1 MTLLYDDGRQGE
13 INLIASQDSIIHLGD
28 IDFEN
33 LTVNLKPKIVGP
45 GEKATS
51 LGETTAPFGDLY
63 LQGNTLTI
71 STKSISITEQFGTE
85 YLDFGSN
92 VVIGSTVISGT
103 RLLAFQDQLN
113 TSTLTDV
120 TISGIEDGNILKW
133 DTSTDRWTQAEF
145 ELDPAFLDLSQK
157 NIGEFYDV
165 EPATYS
171 EGQMFQYSSSLGTW
185 VTFEANEL
193 DLDTVQSFGSLGIL
207 SGTAAEAAA
216 GTGAEVRYTSSRTIQ
231 ILAGTVVVDTFDIK
245 IYRTAK
251 YIVTCEDY
259 TTDNKAYW
267 MGQAMLVHDGTNIGL
282 SLYGEVEIGLITMM
296 PTLASDITGS
306 NARLK
311 VTTSSDQQVVT
322 VHRTVFDNYL

>member
-13 INLIASQDSIIHLGD
+13 INLIASHDSIIHLGD

-33 LTVNLKPKIVGP
+33 LTVNLKPKTVGA
-45 GEKATS
+45 GEKAVS
-51 LGETTAPFGDLY
+51 LGETAAPFGDLY

-71 STKSISITEQFGTE
+71 STKSISITELSGVE

-103 RLLAFQDQLN
+103 RLLAFQDQLK
-113 TSTLTDV
+113 TTGLTDV
-120 TISGIEDGNILKW
+120 TISGVEDGNILKW
-133 DTSTDRWTQAEF
+133 DTSTGKWADAPF

-157 NIGEFYDV
+157 NIGELYDV
-165 EPATYS
+165 EPQAYT
-171 EGQMFQYSSSLGTW
+171 EGMMFQYSPSADAWASINASDL
-185 VTFEANEL
+185 EL
-193 DLDTVQSFGSLGIL
+193 DYPKAKTFSVN
-207 SGTAAEAAA
+207 SGTSAENPT
-216 GTGAEVRYTSSRTIQ
+216 GTVRYSASRTIQ
-231 ILAGTVVVDTFDIK
+231 ILAGTVVVDTFDIN

-267 MGQAMLVHDGTNIGL
+267 MGQAMLVHDGTNTGL
-282 SLYGEVEIGLITMM
+282 SLYGEVAIGLAALVPPIIE
-296 PTLASDITGS
+296 SEITGS
-306 NARLK
+306 NVRLK

-322 VHRTVFDNYL
+322 VHRTAFDNYL

>member
-13 INLIASQDSIIHLGD
+13 INLIASQDNIIHLGD

-33 LTVNLKPKIVGP
+33 LTVNLKPKTVGA
-45 GEKATS
+45 GEKAAS

-71 STKSISITEQFGTE
+71 STKSISITELSGTE

-103 RLLAFQDQLN
+103 RLLAFQDQLK
-113 TSTLTDV
+113 TTGLTDV
-120 TISGIEDGNILKW
+120 TISGVEDGNILKW
-133 DTSTDRWTQAEF
+133 DTSTGKWADAPF
-145 ELDPAFLDLSQK
+145 ELDPALLDLSQK
-157 NIGEFYDV
+157 NIGELYDV
-165 EPATYS
+165 EPQAYT
-171 EGQMFQYSSSLGTW
+171 EGMMFQYSPSADAWASINASDL
-185 VTFEANEL
+185 EL
-193 DLDTVQSFGSLGIL
+193 DYPKAKTFSVN
-207 SGTAAEAAA
+207 SGTSAENPT
-216 GTGAEVRYTSSRTIQ
+216 GTVRYSASRTIQ
-231 ILAGTVVVDTFDIK
+231 ILAGTVVVDTFDIN

-267 MGQAMLVHDGTNIGL
+267 MGQAMLVHDGTNTGL
-282 SLYGEVEIGLITMM
+282 SLYGEVAIGLAALVPPIIE
-296 PTLASDITGS
+296 SEITGS
-306 NARLK
+306 NVRLK

-322 VHRTVFDNYL
+322 VHRTAFDNYL

>member
-33 LTVNLKPKIVGP
+33 LTVNLKPKIVGA
-45 GEKATS
+45 GEKAAS

-71 STKSISITEQFGTE
+71 STKSISITELSGTE

-103 RLLAFQDQLN
+103 RLLAFQDQLK
-113 TSTLTDV
+113 TTGLTDV

-133 DTSTDRWTQAEF
+133 DTSIGRWKQAEF
-145 ELDPAFLDLSQK
+145 ELDPAFLNLSQK
-157 NIGEFYDV
+157 NIGELYDV
-165 EPATYS
+165 EPQTYT
-171 EGQMFQYSSSLGTW
+171 EGMMFQYSPS
-185 VTFEANEL
+185 ANAWKGIVANDL
-193 DLDTVQSFGSLGIL
+193 DLDYPKAKTFSVN
-207 SGTAAEAAA
+207 SGTSAEYPT
-216 GTGAEVRYTSSRTIQ
+216 GTVRYTSSRTIQ
-231 ILAGTVVVDTFDIK
+231 ILAGTVVVDTFDIN

-259 TTDNKAYW
+259 TIDNKAYW
-267 MGQAMLVHDGTNIGL
+267 MGQAMLVHDGTNTGL
-282 SLYGEVEIGLITMM
+282 SLYGEVEIGSITMM

-322 VHRTVFDNYL
+322 VHRTVCTSY

>member
-165 EPATYS
+165 EPAT
-171 EGQMFQYSSSLGTW
+171 
-185 VTFEANEL
+185 
-193 DLDTVQSFGSLGIL
+193 
-207 SGTAAEAAA
+207 
-216 GTGAEVRYTSSRTIQ
+216 
-231 ILAGTVVVDTFDIK
+231 
-245 IYRTAK
+245 
-251 YIVTCEDY
+251 
-259 TTDNKAYW
+259 
-267 MGQAMLVHDGTNIGL
+267 
-282 SLYGEVEIGLITMM
+282 
-296 PTLASDITGS
+296 
-306 NARLK
+306 
-311 VTTSSDQQVVT
+311 
-322 VHRTVFDNYL
+322 

>member
-1 MTLLYDDGRQGE
+1 MTLLYEDGRQGE
-13 INLIASQDSIIHLGD
+13 INLIASQDNIIHLGN

-33 LTVNLKPKIVGP
+33 LTVNLKPKTVAA
-45 GEKATS
+45 GEKAPS

-71 STKSISITEQFGTE
+71 STRSIGITEQSGTE

-103 RLLAFQDQLN
+103 RLLAFQDQLK
-113 TSTLTDV
+113 TTGLTDV
-120 TISGIEDGNILKW
+120 TITGIEDGNVLEW
-133 DTSTDRWTQAEF
+133 NQDTSKWIHAPF
-145 ELDPAFLDLSQK
+145 SLDPADLDVSKK
-157 NIGEFYDV
+157 NIGELYDV
-165 EPATYS
+165 EPNSYV
-171 EGQMFQYSSSLGTW
+171 EGMMWQYSPSADKWTSL
-185 VTFEANEL
+185 NPSDL
-193 DLDTVQSFGSLGIL
+193 DLDYPKARTFSVN
-207 SGTAAEAAA
+207 SGTAAENPT
-216 GTGAEVRYTSSRTIQ
+216 GTVRYSSSRIIQ
-231 ILAGTVVVDTFDIK
+231 ILAGQVVVDTFDIN

-259 TTDNKAYW
+259 TLDNKAYW
-267 MGQAMLVHDGTNIGL
+267 MGQVLFVHDGTNTGMT
-282 SLYGEVEIGLITMM
+282 LYGEVEIGSITMM

>member
-1 MTLLYDDGRQGE
+1 MTLLYEDGRQGE
-13 INLIASQDSIIHLGD
+13 INLIASQDNIIHLGN

-33 LTVNLKPKIVGP
+33 LTVNLKPKTVAA
-45 GEKATS
+45 GEKAPS

-71 STKSISITEQFGTE
+71 STRSIGITEQSGTE

-103 RLLAFQDQLN
+103 RLLAFQDQLK
-113 TSTLTDV
+113 TTGLTDV
-120 TISGIEDGNILKW
+120 TITGIEDGNVLEW
-133 DTSTDRWTQAEF
+133 NQDTSKWIHADF
-145 ELDPAFLDLSQK
+145 SLDPADLDLSQK
-157 NIGEFYDV
+157 NIAELNDV
-165 EPATYS
+165 EPNTYT
-171 EGQMFQYSSSLGTW
+171 EGMMWQYSPSADAWAS
-185 VTFEANEL
+185 FNPNDL
-193 DLDTVQSFGSLGIL
+193 DLDYPKAKTFSVN
-207 SGTAAEAAA
+207 SGTSAENPT
-216 GTGAEVRYTSSRTIQ
+216 GTVRYSASRTIQ
-231 ILAGTVVVDTFDIK
+231 ILAGQVVVDTFDIN

-267 MGQAMLVHDGTNIGL
+267 TGQAMLVHDGTNTGL
-282 SLYGEVEIGLITMM
+282 SLYGDVEIGIISMM
-296 PTLASDITGS
+296 PIIESDITGS
-306 NARLK
+306 NVRLK

>member
-13 INLIASQDSIIHLGD
+13 INLIASHDSIIHLGD

-33 LTVNLKPKIVGP
+33 LTVNLKPKTVGA
-45 GEKATS
+45 GEKAVS
-51 LGETTAPFGDLY
+51 LGETAAPFGDLY

-71 STKSISITEQFGTE
+71 STKSISITELSGTE

-103 RLLAFQDQLN
+103 RLLAFQDQLK
-113 TSTLTDV
+113 TTGLTDV
-120 TISGIEDGNILKW
+120 TISGVEDGNILKW
-133 DTSTDRWTQAEF
+133 DTSTGKWADAPF

-157 NIGEFYDV
+157 NIGELYDV
-165 EPATYS
+165 EPQAYT
-171 EGQMFQYSSSLGTW
+171 EGMMFQYSPSADAWASINASDL
-185 VTFEANEL
+185 EL
-193 DLDTVQSFGSLGIL
+193 DYPKAKTFSVN
-207 SGTAAEAAA
+207 SGTSAENPT
-216 GTGAEVRYTSSRTIQ
+216 GTVRYSASRTIQ
-231 ILAGTVVVDTFDIK
+231 ILAGTVVVDTFDIN

-267 MGQAMLVHDGTNIGL
+267 MGQAMLVHDGTNTGL
-282 SLYGEVEIGLITMM
+282 SLYGEVAIGLAALVPPIIE
-296 PTLASDITGS
+296 SEITGS
-306 NARLK
+306 NVRLK

-322 VHRTVFDNYL
+322 VHRTAFDNYL

>member
-13 INLIASQDSIIHLGD
+13 INLIASHDSIIHLGD

-33 LTVNLKPKIVGP
+33 LTVNLKPKTVGA
-45 GEKATS
+45 GEKAVS

-71 STKSISITEQFGTE
+71 STKSISITELSGTE

-103 RLLAFQDQLN
+103 RLLAFQDQLK
-113 TSTLTDV
+113 TTGLTDV
-120 TISGIEDGNILKW
+120 TISGVEDGNILKW
-133 DTSTDRWTQAEF
+133 DTSTGKWADAPF
-145 ELDPAFLDLSQK
+145 ELDPALLDLSQK
-157 NIGEFYDV
+157 NIGELYDV
-165 EPATYS
+165 EPQAYT
-171 EGQMFQYSSSLGTW
+171 EGMMFQYSPSADAWASINASDL
-185 VTFEANEL
+185 EL
-193 DLDTVQSFGSLGIL
+193 DYPKAKTFSVN
-207 SGTAAEAAA
+207 SGTSAENPT
-216 GTGAEVRYTSSRTIQ
+216 GTVRYSASRTIQ
-231 ILAGTVVVDTFDIK
+231 ILAGTVVVDTFDIN

-267 MGQAMLVHDGTNIGL
+267 MGQAMLVHDGTNTGL
-282 SLYGEVEIGLITMM
+282 SLYGEVAIGLAALVPPIIE
-296 PTLASDITGS
+296 SEITGS
-306 NARLK
+306 NVRLK

-322 VHRTVFDNYL
+322 VHRTAFDNYL

>member
-13 INLIASQDSIIHLGD
+13 INLIASHDSIIHLGD

-33 LTVNLKPKIVGP
+33 LTVNLKPKTVGA
-45 GEKATS
+45 GEKAVS

-71 STKSISITEQFGTE
+71 STRSISITELSGTE

-103 RLLAFQDQLN
+103 RLLAFQDQLK
-113 TSTLTDV
+113 TTGLTDV
-120 TISGIEDGNILKW
+120 TISGVEDGNILKW
-133 DTSTDRWTQAEF
+133 DTSTGRWADAPF

-157 NIGEFYDV
+157 NIGELYDV
-165 EPATYS
+165 EPQAYT
-171 EGQMFQYSSSLGTW
+171 EGMMFQYSPSADAWASINASDL
-185 VTFEANEL
+185 EL
-193 DLDTVQSFGSLGIL
+193 DYPKAKTFSVN
-207 SGTAAEAAA
+207 SGTSAENPT
-216 GTGAEVRYTSSRTIQ
+216 GTVRYSASRTIQ
-231 ILAGTVVVDTFDIK
+231 ILAGTVVVDTFDIN

-267 MGQAMLVHDGTNIGL
+267 MGQAMLVHDGTNTGL
-282 SLYGEVEIGLITMM
+282 SLYGEVAIGLAALVPPIIE
-296 PTLASDITGS
+296 SEITGS
-306 NARLK
+306 NVRLK

-322 VHRTVFDNYL
+322 VHRTAFDNYL

>member
-33 LTVNLKPKIVGP
+33 LTVNLKPKIVGA
-45 GEKATS
+45 GEKAAS

-71 STKSISITEQFGTE
+71 STKSISITELSGTE

-103 RLLAFQDQLN
+103 RLLAFQDQLK
-113 TSTLTDV
+113 TTGLTDV

-133 DTSTDRWTQAEF
+133 DTSIGRWKQAEF
-145 ELDPAFLDLSQK
+145 ELDPAFLNLSQK
-157 NIGEFYDV
+157 NIGELYDV
-165 EPATYS
+165 EPQTYT
-171 EGQMFQYSSSLGTW
+171 EGMMFQYSPS
-185 VTFEANEL
+185 ANAWKGIVANDL
-193 DLDTVQSFGSLGIL
+193 DLDYPKAKTFSVN
-207 SGTAAEAAA
+207 SGTSAEYPT
-216 GTGAEVRYTSSRTIQ
+216 GTVRYTSSRTIQ
-231 ILAGTVVVDTFDIK
+231 ILAGTVVVDTFDIN

-259 TTDNKAYW
+259 TIDNKAYW
-267 MGQAMLVHDGTNIGL
+267 MGQAMLVHDGTNTGL
-282 SLYGEVEIGLITMM
+282 SLYGEVEIGSITMM

>member
-33 LTVNLKPKIVGP
+33 LTVNLKPKTVGA
-45 GEKATS
+45 GEKAAS

-71 STKSISITEQFGTE
+71 STKSISITELSGTE

-103 RLLAFQDQLN
+103 RLLAFQDQLK
-113 TSTLTDV
+113 TTGLTDV
-120 TISGIEDGNILKW
+120 TISGVEDGNILKW
-133 DTSTDRWTQAEF
+133 DTSTGRWADAPF

-157 NIGEFYDV
+157 NIGELYDV
-165 EPATYS
+165 EPQAYT
-171 EGQMFQYSSSLGTW
+171 EGMMFQYSPSADAWKGILTPD
-185 VTFEANEL
+185 L
-193 DLDTVQSFGSLGIL
+193 DLDTVRTFGSLGIL
-207 SGTAAEAAA
+207 SGTAAEVAA
-216 GTGAEVRYTSSRTIQ
+216 GTAAEVRYTSTRTIQ
-231 ILAGTVVVDTFDIK
+231 ILAGTVVVDTFDIN

-267 MGQAMLVHDGTNIGL
+267 MGQGLLVHDGTNTEL
-282 SLYGEVEIGLITMM
+282 SLYGEVEIGSITMM
-296 PTLASDITGS
+296 PTLTSDITGS
-306 NARLK
+306 NVRLK
-311 VTTSSDQQVVT
+311 VTTFSDQQVVT

>member
-13 INLIASQDSIIHLGD
+13 INLIASQDSIIHLGN

-33 LTVNLKPKIVGP
+33 LTVNLKPKTVGA
-45 GEKATS
+45 GEKAVS

-71 STKSISITEQFGTE
+71 STRSISITELSGTE

-103 RLLAFQDQLN
+103 RLLAFQDQLK
-113 TSTLTDV
+113 TTGLTDV
-120 TISGIEDGNILKW
+120 TISGVEDGNILKW
-133 DTSTDRWTQAEF
+133 DTSTGRWADAPF
-145 ELDPAFLDLSQK
+145 ELDPAFLDLSKK
-157 NIGEFYDV
+157 NIGELYDV
-165 EPATYS
+165 EPQAYT
-171 EGQMFQYSSSLGTW
+171 EGMMFQYSPS
-185 VTFEANEL
+185 ANAWKGILTPDL
-193 DLDTVQSFGSLGIL
+193 DLDAVKTFGSLGIL

-216 GTGAEVRYTSSRTIQ
+216 GTAAEVRYTASRTIQ
-231 ILAGTVVVDTFDIK
+231 IIQGTVVVDTFDIN
-245 IYRTAK
+245 IYRVAK

-267 MGQAMLVHDGTNIGL
+267 MGQGLLVHDGTNTEL
-282 SLYGEVEIGLITMM
+282 SLYGEVEIGSITMM
-296 PTLASDITGS
+296 PTLTSDITGS
-306 NARLK
+306 NVRLK
-311 VTTSSDQQVVT
+311 VTTFSDQQVVT

>member
-13 INLIASQDSIIHLGD
+13 INLIASQDSIIHLGN

-33 LTVNLKPKIVGP
+33 LTVNLKPKTVGA
-45 GEKATS
+45 GEKAVS

-71 STKSISITEQFGTE
+71 STREIGITEQSGTE

-103 RLLAFQDQLN
+103 RLLAFQDQLK
-113 TSTLTDV
+113 TTGLTDV
-120 TISGIEDGNILKW
+120 TISGVEDGNILKW
-133 DTSTDRWTQAEF
+133 DTSVGRWTEAQF
-145 ELDPAFLDLSQK
+145 ELDPAILNISQK
-157 NIGEFYDV
+157 GIGELYDV
-165 EPATYS
+165 EPQAYT
-171 EGQMFQYSSSLGTW
+171 EGMMFQYSPS
-185 VTFEANEL
+185 ANAWKGIVANDL
-193 DLDTVQSFGSLGIL
+193 DLETIR
-207 SGTAAEAAA
+207 A
-216 GTGAEVRYTSSRTIQ
+216 GTFSVNTGTSAENPTGTVRYTSTRTIQ
-231 ILAGTVVVDTFDIK
+231 VVAGTVVVDTFDINT
-245 IYRTAK
+245 YRTAK

-259 TTDNKAYW
+259 TLDNKAYW
-267 MGQAMLVHDGTNIGL
+267 MGQVLFVHDGTNTGMT
-282 SLYGEVEIGLITMM
+282 LYGEVEIGSITMM

>member
-13 INLIASQDSIIHLGD
+13 INLIASHDSIIHLGD

-33 LTVNLKPKIVGP
+33 LTVNLKPKTVGA
-45 GEKATS
+45 GEKAVS

-71 STKSISITEQFGTE
+71 STRSISITELSGTE

-103 RLLAFQDQLN
+103 RLLAFQDQLK
-113 TSTLTDV
+113 TTGLTDV
-120 TISGIEDGNILKW
+120 TISGVEDGNILKW
-133 DTSTDRWTQAEF
+133 DTSTGKWADAPF
-145 ELDPAFLDLSQK
+145 ELDPALLDLSQK
-157 NIGEFYDV
+157 NIGELYDV
-165 EPATYS
+165 EPQAYT
-171 EGQMFQYSSSLGTW
+171 EGMMFQYSPSADAWASINASDL
-185 VTFEANEL
+185 EL
-193 DLDTVQSFGSLGIL
+193 DYPKAKTFSVN
-207 SGTAAEAAA
+207 SGTSAENPT
-216 GTGAEVRYTSSRTIQ
+216 GTVRYSASRTIQ
-231 ILAGTVVVDTFDIK
+231 ILAGTVVVDTFDIN

-267 MGQAMLVHDGTNIGL
+267 MGQAMLVHDGTNTGL
-282 SLYGEVEIGLITMM
+282 SLYGEVAIGLAALVPPIIE
-296 PTLASDITGS
+296 SEITGS
-306 NARLK
+306 NVRLK

-322 VHRTVFDNYL
+322 VHRTAFDNYL